1 MIQPLSRTMGDAAS
15 ITRNSPSPS
24 RRAGT
29 ESSGNPSETGKTGA
43 TGQSNATGEGT
54 TESAIAG
61 AGALAS
67 KQTFLTLLVA
77 QIKNQNPL
85 NPADGTEF
93 LSQLA
98 QFSELEQ
105 LISIRQELEAIGKSN
120 PAPESTGGSAV

>member
-1 MIQPLSRTMGDAAS
+1 MIQPLSRFMGDTASLTRSSQDNAQRKNTENAAQSTGGFEEAFTEAAAS
-15 ITRNSPSPS
+15 DT
-24 RRAGT
+24 
-29 ESSGNPSETGKTGA
+29 
-43 TGQSNATGEGT
+43 
-54 TESAIAG
+54 
-61 AGALAS
+61 GALAN

-120 PAPESTGGSAV
+120 QPLQSPGGAAS

>member
-1 MIQPLSRTMGDAAS
+1 MIQPLSRFMGDTAS
-15 ITRNSPSPS
+15 LTR
-24 RRAGT
+24 
-29 ESSGNPSETGKTGA
+29 SSQDTAQRN
-43 TGQSNATGEGT
+43 N
-54 TESAIAG
+54 TESAGQTTGGFEEVFTETA
-61 AGALAS
+61 ASDTDALAS

-120 PAPESTGGSAV
+120 QPLQSTDGTAS

>member
-1 MIQPLSRTMGDAAS
+1 MQPLSPIRINARDGIDPWNGLGASRTRMEGTATRQSSAAAE
-15 ITRNSPSPS
+15 TAPP
-24 RRAGT
+24 
-29 ESSGNPSETGKTGA
+29 SSGFTEAAETPA
-43 TGQSNATGEGT
+43 S
-54 TESAIAG
+54 S
-61 AGALAS
+61 LAN

-105 LISIRQELEAIGKSN
+105 LISIREEMEALNKAGGLSPK
-120 PAPESTGGSAV
+120 PSTNS

>member
-1 MIQPLSRTMGDAAS
+1 MMIQPLSRLGMEAWTS
-15 ITRNSPSPS
+15 TR
-24 RRAGT
+24 
-29 ESSGNPSETGKTGA
+29 
-43 TGQSNATGEGT
+43 
-54 TESAIAG
+54 G
-61 AGALAS
+61 AGSAARPHNAEAAGQTSGSGEEAFTATAETPTSSLAN

-105 LISIRQELEAIGKSN
+105 LISIREEVEALNKAGAQTAATD
-120 PAPESTGGSAV
+120 PAS

>member
-1 MIQPLSRTMGDAAS
+1 MIQPLSRLMGDAAS
-15 ITRNSPSPS
+15 TTRSSPISS
-24 RRAGT
+24 RRTGT
-29 ESSGNPSETGKTGA
+29 ESSGSSSA
-43 TGQSNATGEGT
+43 TGQSSANGQSSGVGEGA

-120 PAPESTGGSAV
+120 RASESAEGSAA

>member
-1 MIQPLSRTMGDAAS
+1 MIQPLSRYMGDTASSTRSSRDAAQRAN
-15 ITRNSPSPS
+15 TE
-24 RRAGT
+24 RAGQ
-29 ESSGNPSETGKTGA
+29 SGGAEET
-43 TGQSNATGEGT
+43 S
-54 TESAIAG
+54 TESAVSG

-120 PAPESTGGSAV
+120 QPLASPESPAT

>member
-1 MIQPLSRTMGDAAS
+1 MMIQPLSRLGMEAWTS
-15 ITRNSPSPS
+15 TRGAGSPARPHSAES
-24 RRAGT
+24 TTQSAG
-29 ESSGNPSETGKTGA
+29 S
-43 TGQSNATGEGT
+43 TGQTNGSGEESFTATAET
-54 TESAIAG
+54 PTSS
-61 AGALAS
+61 LAN

-105 LISIRQELEAIGKSN
+105 LISIREEVEALNKAGAQTA
-120 PAPESTGGSAV
+120 APDAAS